1 MEVKESALIFRRDKM
16 LTYRGRVQ
24 RVVVSKGKRPEV
36 SVSIM
41 EGSRV
46 RDTVNSEWFSKAL
59 WQEAVSA

>member
-1 MEVKESALIFRRDKM
+1 M
-16 LTYRGRVQ
+16 LTYRGRLQ
-24 RVVVSKGKRPEV
+24 RVLVSKWKRPEV

-59 WQEAVSA
+59 WQEAVST